1 MSNTRRWSLI
11 GPAAILVI
19 WFLGAYLPWMSSNW
33 VFLNVLVA
41 AGKPQLFT
49 LPLAYPAVGMDG
61 HTISSLLGLM
71 VCASVLCAVLAHI
84 HAIGSAEAATPDPGS
99 APRSPAMSA
108 ALPGGQS

>member
-33 VFLNVLVA
+33 VYLNVLVA

-61 HTISSLLGLM
+61 QTLASLIGLM
-71 VCASVLCAVLAHI
+71 LCASVLCAVLAHV
-84 HAIGSAEAATPDPGS
+84 HAIGTAESAAPDPGG
-99 APRSPAMSA
+99 APRSPSMSGA
-108 ALPGGQS
+108 PAGGQS